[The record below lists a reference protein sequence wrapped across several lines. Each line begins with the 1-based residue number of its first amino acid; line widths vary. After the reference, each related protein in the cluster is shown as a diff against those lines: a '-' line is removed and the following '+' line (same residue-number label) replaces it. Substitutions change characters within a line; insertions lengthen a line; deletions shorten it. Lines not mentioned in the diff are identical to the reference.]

1 MLGLLFAD
9 ATGSIG
15 NLARLS
21 RQVGQH
27 LINCDLV
34 PNIVRVA
41 LCCLKDPSDDFFA
54 NRVFRR
60 SDRTSRFL
68 GFTPEIAIPWM
79 SFMPSFN
86 ALYYPSWNPP
96 VGYLRAVLLFF
107 DRFEVIIPE
116 GVPAGYLPANQQV
129 FNLIPDAFQERRERH
144 YEIDLHGERWDRFEL
159 ALDMIV
165 EDQRLPEPTT
175 RHATR
180 PGRKTPKGSQLP
192 LFPEEELSSEDQERQ
207 PSLPAFQNCIPQDQ
221 SIRIGE
227 GRFDGLHIG
236 GGVLTHDSK
245 MNYMVK
251 DALRRRGLLRP
262 DLQHIAEEAGKAGFH
277 VVDGRASGLILSMLA
292 DTLAQRHRL
301 RTITD
306 EPLGYTLNSLNARHP
321 DSRRAV
327 EMSLASTIISTE
339 IPETVG
345 LLTAEQYVE
354 LRKRFED
361 VRIPFQRAVR
371 DLCDD
376 NALSSIT
383 DPETLREAI
392 REVAEEYGKAIVQ
405 FRSSSFSKNLK
416 AWAPFGIGVLG
427 GALGILDGVTVGAVG
442 LGLTVAVQLYEKR
455 QNAKPGGVPVYRV
468 WIGNS
473 VCIN

>member
-1 MLGLLFAD
+1 
-9 ATGSIG
+9 
-15 NLARLS
+15 
-21 RQVGQH
+21 
-27 LINCDLV
+27 
-34 PNIVRVA
+34 
-41 LCCLKDPSDDFFA
+41 
-54 NRVFRR
+54 
-60 SDRTSRFL
+60 L
-68 GFTPEIAIPWM
+68 GFTPEIVIPWM
-79 SFMPSFN
+79 SFMPTFN

-96 VGYLRAVLLFF
+96 IGYLRAVLLFF

-116 GVPAGYLPANQQV
+116 GVPADYLPANQQV
-129 FNLIPDAFQERRERH
+129 FDLIPDSFQERRERH
-144 YEIDLHGERWDRFEL
+144 YEIDLHGERWGRFKR
-159 ALDMIV
+159 ALDMIA
-165 EDQRLPEPTT
+165 EERRLPEPTT
-175 RHATR
+175 RHPTR
-180 PGRKTPKGSQLP
+180 PRRKPPKGSQMP
-192 LFPEEELSSEDQERQ
+192 LFPEENISQENREETPRPSAPEDLIYQGPQILVREGNFQDFQISSHVLMHDAKM
-207 PSLPAFQNCIPQDQ
+207 SD
-221 SIRIGE
+221 RIKSA
-227 GRFDGLHIG
+227 
-236 GGVLTHDSK
+236 LT
-245 MNYMVK
+245 V
-251 DALRRRGLLRP
+251 RGLLRP
-262 DLQHIAEEAGKAGFH
+262 DLQHISEDSSKAGFH

-306 EPLGYTLNSLNARHP
+306 EPLGYTLNSLNARHD
-321 DSRRAV
+321 DSRRTV

-354 LRKRFED
+354 LRKRFEG

-392 REVAEEYGKAIVQ
+392 REVAEEYGKAIAQ

-455 QNAKPGGVPVYRV
+455 QNAKPGGYGEQSQRIISGLRRELLNPRF
-468 WIGNS
+468 IKKLAEA
-473 VCIN
+473 